1 MGIIMFV
8 PPFRGRRRFPGPA
21 GVMMG
26 KRSLPHDHE
35 SVAVR
40 RTDFSSK
47 SKSPRYVMN
56 EIVVVS
62 DSPANKI
69 S

>member
-1 MGIIMFV
+1 MLLLMGDLTFKMFV
-8 PPFRGRRRFPGPA
+8 PPSRGRRRFPGPA

-26 KRSLPHDHE
+26 KRSAPQDQD

-40 RTDFSSK
+40 RTDFSAK

-62 DSPANKI
+62 
-69 S
+69 